1 MGIAL
6 MMAAAVA
13 QVGADAK
20 GQAPAPV
27 EVMVLGSYHMDNPGR
42 DLTNARI
49 DPVTTPERQK
59 ELEAVAEGLARFRPT
74 AVAVE
79 RVASDQQS
87 LVDQGFAR
95 FTPAELLRNN
105 DERVQVGYRL
115 AKRAGVTRV
124 YAVDA
129 DGDFPFEGVQAWAA
143 ANGRKAELD
152 REMAKPA
159 ALTERFTAGQK
170 NRSVAQ
176 MLRTNNLQTRDGAEL
191 SQGNSYYQLL
201 RFGQGKDQPGAK
213 LNAAWYERNA
223 VIFANLLR
231 VAKPGDRILMLY
243 GGGHAYWLRHFV
255 GAMPGYRLVDPE
267 RYLPAK

>member
-1 MGIAL
+1 MSVAL
-6 MMAAAVA
+6 MLAAALA
-13 QVGADAK
+13 QSGGEAK
-20 GQAPAPV
+20 APTAI

-42 DLTNARI
+42 DLVNARI

-59 ELEAVAEGLARFRPT
+59 ELEAVANGLARFRPT
-74 AVAVE
+74 AIAVE

-87 LVDQGFAR
+87 LADQGFAR
-95 FTPAELLRNN
+95 FTPDELLRNN

-115 AKRAGVTRV
+115 ARQAGVSRV

-129 DGDFPFEGVQAWAA
+129 EGDFPFEAVQAWAA
-143 ANGRKAELD
+143 ANDRAAELD

-159 ALTERFTAGQK
+159 AMTERFTAEQK
-170 NRSVAQ
+170 SRTVAQ

-201 RFGQGKDQPGAK
+201 RFGRGTDQPGAR

-223 VIFANLLR
+223 VIFANLVR
-231 VAKPGDRILMLY
+231 VARPGDRIVLLY

-267 RYLPAK
+267 RYLPVR